1 MMPNYL
7 PPIIRRRF
15 LFVPSRG
22 GISHSEHE
30 YTSPEELGT
39 GIERLTEL
47 LYELGY
53 VYREEQTS

>member
-1 MMPNYL
+1 MMPKYL
-7 PPIIRRRF
+7 PPLSSGASIR
-15 LFVPSRG
+15 PSRG

-30 YTSPEELGT
+30 YTSPDELGM